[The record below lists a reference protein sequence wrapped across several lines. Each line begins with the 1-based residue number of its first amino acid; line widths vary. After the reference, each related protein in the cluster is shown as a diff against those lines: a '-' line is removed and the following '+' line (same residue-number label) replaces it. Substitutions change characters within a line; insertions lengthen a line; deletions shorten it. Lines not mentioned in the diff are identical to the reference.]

1 MTSLADIVGYL
12 AGLCTT
18 AAFLPQVVKTVR
30 SRSAHDISLGMYA
43 LMVVGIT
50 LWLIHGVQVESSP
63 VIAANAVT
71 LVLVGAMLFMKLRY
85 K

>member
-1 MTSLADIVGYL
+1 MAGSFEWVGYL

-18 AAFLPQVVKTVR
+18 LAFAPQVVKTLR
-30 SRSAHDISLGMYA
+30 RRSAADISTGMYV
-43 LMVVGIT
+43 LMCTGTV
-50 LWLIHGVQVESSP
+50 LWLVHGIDIGSWP

-71 LVLVGAMLFMKLRY
+71 LGLVGAMLVMALRY

>member
-1 MTSLADIVGYL
+1 MTGLADCIGYL

-18 AAFLPQVVKTVR
+18 AAFLPQVVKTLR

-43 LMVVGIT
+43 LMVVGIG
-50 LWLIHGVQVESSP
+50 LWLIHGIQVESAP

-71 LVLVGAMLFMKLRY
+71 LVLVGAMLVMKLLY